1 MGDMETLRED
11 TMKRILMGAAAA
23 LALTTG
29 MAIAEY
35 PEKEIQGIIQW
46 GAGGSTDTVMRSVT
60 PHAEEV
66 LGGTVVMQNMTGAV
80 GAIALN
86 YVADAAADGYTV
98 LMGAEN
104 PMLYKIMGLGDKDYS
119 EFTPINILARG
130 TPLLVANNDAPFNTY
145 SEMIAYVKEHPGEVR
160 FGSTGPGGLPSVVT
174 AMVEA
179 VEGDLDVIFVPYDGD
194 GPALTGLQGGAIDVM
209 PAVLGAAI
217 EGVKAGN
224 MKPLGVVDVVKNEN
238 LPDVEVV
245 AEVNAGYNTYL
256 PWGPFFGVFAKKGTP
271 DEVVAKLT
279 DAYAQAAQNEDF
291 VALMEGRGFTLMNI
305 SGAEAEAFLSKWQQ
319 GTAWLLQDAG
329 MTKASPEEFGIARP
343 GE

>member
-1 MGDMETLRED
+1 MSRKL
-11 TMKRILMGAAAA
+11 IGAV
-23 LALTTG
+23 LALGLTATA
-29 MAIAEY
+29 AIAQEF
-35 PEKEIQGIIQW
+35 PAKEIQGIIQW

-60 PHAEEV
+60 PHAEEA

-86 YVADAAADGYTV
+86 YVADAEADGYTL

-104 PMLYKIMGLGDKDYS
+104 PMLYKIMGLGDKDYG
-119 EFTPINILARG
+119 EFIPVNILARG

-145 SEMIAYVKEHPGEVR
+145 GEMIAYVKANPGEVR

-174 AMVEA
+174 AMINA
-179 VEGDLDVIFVPYDGD
+179 VEGELDVIAVPYDGD

-217 EGVKAGN
+217 EGVRAGN
-224 MKPLGVVDVVKNEN
+224 MKALAVVDVAEN
-238 LPDVEVV
+238 DKLPGVEAVT
-245 AEVNAGYNTYL
+245 AVNPGYNTYL
-256 PWGPFFGVFAKKGTP
+256 PWGPFFGVFVKKGTP
-271 DEVVAKLT
+271 DDVVAKLSA
-279 DAYAQAAQNEDF
+279 AYAEGAKNQEF
-291 VALMEGRGFTLMNI
+291 VDLMNGRGFTLMGI
-305 SGAEAEAFLSKWQQ
+305 SGAEAEAFLTKWQQ

-329 MTKASPEEFGIARP
+329 LTKASPEEFGIARP